1 MPNHTISIAVN
12 NKAFADNSSLL
23 TDNQGEARAVVRSS
37 QSGTTTVI
45 ASINGNDV
53 STDII
58 FKPVVYTVVASKTL
72 SARAPLSGYKPVDT
86 ISTTDGVLT
95 YSVSPSLPAGLGLN
109 ATNGVISG
117 TPGAESSATTYT
129 MTVRD
134 GASGAE
140 NSATFSL
147 GVAPALAV
155 TQSIYSRVLSVGS
168 NVNLGAISVSGG
180 VNPVVSISPSLPP
193 ELSLNTSTGVI
204 TGIPTERNGWCL
216 W

>member
-1 MPNHTISIAVN
+1 MAT
-12 NKAFADNSSLL
+12 
-23 TDNQGEARAVVRSS
+23 ARASLAYAPVT
-37 QSGTTTVI
+37 GTSPVG
-45 ASINGNDV
+45 GN
-53 STDII
+53 
-58 FKPVVYTVVASKTL
+58 
-72 SARAPLSGYKPVDT
+72 
-86 ISTTDGVLT
+86 LT
-95 YSVSPSLPAGLGLN
+95 YRVSPTLPAGLGLN

-193 ELSLNTSTGVI
+193 GLSLNTSTGVI
-204 TGIPTERNGWCL
+204 TGIPTTDTAATAYTFSVTDDNASPVINVSLSLTVANGPVL
-216 W
+216 TVNVAD